1 MGKITTYFYADEG
14 CPWEKKKSDDLLGKR
29 KGPEV
34 ILGSGEKSVR
44 ARLTL
49 VIERKKE
56 ETTDGGG
63 RINVGAGSSR
73 LSL

>member
-1 MGKITTYFYADEG
+1 MGE
-14 CPWEKKKSDDLLGKR
+14 EKSDVLLGKR
-29 KGPEV
+29 KGPEAS
-34 ILGSGEKSVR
+34 LGSGEKSVV

-63 RINVGAGSSR
+63 RVNVGAGSSR